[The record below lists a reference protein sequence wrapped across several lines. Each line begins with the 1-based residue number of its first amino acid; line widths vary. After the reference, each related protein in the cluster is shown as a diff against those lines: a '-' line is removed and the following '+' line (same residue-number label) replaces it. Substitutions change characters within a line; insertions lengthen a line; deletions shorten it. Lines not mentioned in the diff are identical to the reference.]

1 MLFSI
6 KIFLGFSNLAGKQN
20 ISFIFSVIPKKKKTM
35 LRMMEKYKG

>member
-20 ISFIFSVIPKKKKTM
+20 ISFIFSVIPKKKKNNA
-35 LRMMEKYKG
+35 KDDGKI